1 LQIVSLWIQTVPAV
15 FMFVMNPMTTPRAIR
30 KPSLRA
36 WLPVLALVTV
46 VSSTPALAALG
57 GDVSSVQK
65 DRARFKAS
73 LQLSPATHY
82 SVHEL
87 KVPTGTTI
95 REYVTDA
102 GRVFGVT
109 WQGPWRP
116 DLRQLLGPYFA
127 DFQQAANAKR
137 TGRNGPLS
145 SRSSRLVIEMSG
157 HPRAFQGRA
166 YVPELVPADVSED
179 EIQ

>member
-1 LQIVSLWIQTVPAV
+1 LQIVSLSIQTVPAV
-15 FMFVMNPMTTPRAIR
+15 FMFAMNPMTTTIP
-30 KPSLRA
+30 KPSSRA
-36 WLPVLALVTV
+36 WLSTLALVTV
-46 VSSTPALAALG
+46 VSSMPALAALG
-57 GDVSSVQK
+57 GDVSSVQN
-65 DRARFKAS
+65 DRTRFKAS
-73 LQLSPATHY
+73 LRLSPAAHY

-87 KVPTGTTI
+87 KAPTGTVI
-95 REYVTDA
+95 REYVTDD

-127 DFQQAANAKR
+127 DFQQAAKAKR

-145 SRSSRLVIEMSG
+145 SRSSHLVIEMSG
-157 HPRAFQGRA
+157 HPRAFRGRA
-166 YVPELVPADVSED
+166 YVPDLVPAGVSED

>member
-1 LQIVSLWIQTVPAV
+1 V
-15 FMFVMNPMTTPRAIR
+15 FIFAMTPMTTHIP
-30 KPSLRA
+30 KPTSRA
-36 WLPVLALVTV
+36 WVPALALMTV

-65 DRARFKAS
+65 DRTRFKAS
-73 LQLSPATHY
+73 VQLSTAAHHA
-82 SVHEL
+82 VHEL
-87 KVPTGTTI
+87 KAPTGTVI
-95 REYVTDA
+95 REYVTED

-127 DFQQAANAKR
+127 DFQQAAKAKG

-145 SRSSRLVIEMSG
+145 SRSSRFVIEMSG
-157 HPRAFQGRA
+157 HARAFRGRA
-166 YVPELVPADVSED
+166 YVPDLVPADVPED

>member
-1 LQIVSLWIQTVPAV
+1 MQIVSLLTNSVAAV
-15 FMFVMNPMTTPRAIR
+15 FMFALNPMTTTIR
-30 KPSLRA
+30 KPSSRA
-36 WLPVLALVTV
+36 WLLALALVTV

-65 DRARFKAS
+65 DRTRFKAS
-73 LQLSPATHY
+73 VQFSPAAHY

-87 KVPTGTTI
+87 TAPTGTVI
-95 REYVTDA
+95 REYMTED
-102 GRVFGVT
+102 GHVFGVT

-127 DFQQAANAKR
+127 DFQQAAKAKG

-157 HPRAFQGRA
+157 HPRAFRGRA
-166 YVPELVPADVSED
+166 YLPDLVPAGVSED

>member
-1 LQIVSLWIQTVPAV
+1 
-15 FMFVMNPMTTPRAIR
+15 MNPMPTATAIR
-30 KPSLRA
+30 KPSWRA
-36 WLPVLALVTV
+36 WVPALALVTV
-46 VSSTPALAALG
+46 VSSTPAQAALG

-65 DRARFKAS
+65 DRARCKAS
-73 LQLSPATHY
+73 LQLSPAAHH

-87 KVPTGTTI
+87 KAPTGTVI
-95 REYVTDA
+95 REYVTTD

-127 DFQQAANAKR
+127 DFQQAAKAKR

-145 SRSSRLVIEMSG
+145 SRSSRLVIEMGG
-157 HPRAFQGRA
+157 HPRAFRGRA
-166 YVPELVPADVSED
+166 YVPDLVPADVPED

>member
-1 LQIVSLWIQTVPAV
+1 
-15 FMFVMNPMTTPRAIR
+15 MNPMTTATAIR
-30 KPSLRA
+30 KPSWRA
-36 WLPVLALVTV
+36 WVPALALVTV

-73 LQLSPATHY
+73 LQLSPAAHH

-87 KVPTGTTI
+87 KAPTGTVI
-95 REYVTDA
+95 REYVTTD

-109 WQGPWRP
+109 WQGHWRP

-127 DFQQAANAKR
+127 DFQQAAKAKR

-145 SRSSRLVIEMSG
+145 SRSSRLVIEMGG
-157 HPRAFQGRA
+157 HPRAFRGRA
-166 YVPELVPADVSED
+166 YVPDLVPADVPED

>member
-1 LQIVSLWIQTVPAV
+1 
-15 FMFVMNPMTTPRAIR
+15 MFAMNPMTTTIR
-30 KPSLRA
+30 KPSSCA
-36 WLPVLALVTV
+36 WLSALALVTA

-57 GDVSSVQK
+57 GDVSTVQK

-73 LQLSPATHY
+73 LQLSTAAHY
-82 SVHEL
+82 AVHEL
-87 KVPTGTTI
+87 KAPTGIVI
-95 REYVTDA
+95 REYVTVD

-127 DFQQAANAKR
+127 DFQQAAKAKR

-145 SRSSRLVIEMSG
+145 ARSSRLVIEMGG
-157 HPRAFQGRA
+157 HPRAFRGRA
-166 YVPELVPADVSED
+166 YVPELVPADVPED

>member
-1 LQIVSLWIQTVPAV
+1 LQIVSLLIQAVPAV
-15 FMFVMNPMTTPRAIR
+15 FMFAMNPMTTNIR
-30 KPSLRA
+30 KPSSRA
-36 WLPVLALVTV
+36 CLSTLALATV
-46 VSSTPALAALG
+46 VSSMPALAALG

-65 DRARFKAS
+65 DGTRFKAS
-73 LQLSPATHY
+73 VQLSPATHY

-87 KVPTGTTI
+87 TAPTGTVI
-95 REYVTDA
+95 REYVSPD

-127 DFQQAANAKR
+127 DFQQAAKGKR
-137 TGRNGPLS
+137 TGRNGPLTARTS
-145 SRSSRLVIEMSG
+145 HLVIEMSG
-157 HPRAFQGRA
+157 HPRAFRGRA
-166 YVPELVPADVSED
+166 YVPDLVPADVQED

>member
-1 LQIVSLWIQTVPAV
+1 
-15 FMFVMNPMTTPRAIR
+15 MFAMNPMTTLSAIR
-30 KPSLRA
+30 KPGWRT
-36 WLPVLALVTV
+36 WLPALFLMTV
-46 VSSTPALAALG
+46 MSAGPALAALG

-73 LQLSPATHY
+73 LQLSTAAHHA
-82 SVHEL
+82 VHEL
-87 KVPTGTTI
+87 KAPTGTTI
-95 REYVTDA
+95 REYLTED

-116 DLRQLLGPYFA
+116 DLRQLLGTYFA
-127 DFQQAANAKR
+127 DFQQAAKAKR
-137 TGRNGPLS
+137 TGRNGPLT
-145 SRSSRLVIEMSG
+145 SRTARLVIEVSG

-166 YVPELVPADVSED
+166 YVPELVPADVPED